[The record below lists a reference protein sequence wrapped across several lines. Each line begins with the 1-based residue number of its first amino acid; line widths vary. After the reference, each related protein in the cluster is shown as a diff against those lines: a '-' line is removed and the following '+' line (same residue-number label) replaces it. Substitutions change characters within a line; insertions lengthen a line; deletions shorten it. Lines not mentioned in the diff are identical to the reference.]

1 MPHLPLARRGPTGD
15 PSRQGIENTFEFN
28 SLHGKPPFEP
38 VDAQPTVRFVDEFG
52 SIGPIKPALQSAVGP
67 MEISLPE
74 SWLERLRKFPPNREK
89 NRKFHHSAKSLGYH
103 DIRQP
108 CSTLG
113 FRSRAARAPLAP
125 LLDEALNMN

>member
-1 MPHLPLARRGPTGD
+1 
-15 PSRQGIENTFEFN
+15 
-28 SLHGKPPFEP
+28 
-38 VDAQPTVRFVDEFG
+38 VDEFG

-74 SWLERLRKFPPNREK
+74 SLGSNGCVNSLATGKRTGNFITR
-89 NRKFHHSAKSLGYH
+89 SKSSGYH

-113 FRSRAARAPLAP
+113 FRSRAARAPLMP